1 MWLFTRDVFFCA
13 IHDNYCSTSEVIVR
27 ARVKRDLMRL
37 LTKIGRPDDDI
48 ITRDHADYRCCI
60 KLTKNEWADY
70 LGSEAMAIDYS
81 NVKDAISDGLYERS
95 EAYYACGTSLHWFQT
110 ETAGV

>member
-1 MWLFTRDVFFCA
+1 MWLFTRDGFFSA
-13 IHDNYCSTSEVIVR
+13 IQGNYCNTSEVVVR

-37 LTKIGRPDDDI
+37 LTKIGRPDDHI
-48 ITRDHADYRCCI
+48 ITLDHSDYRCYI
-60 KLTKNEWADY
+60 KLTKLEWADY
-70 LGSEAMAIDYS
+70 LSSEALAIDYS

-95 EAYYACGTSLHWFQT
+95 EAYYACWTSLHWFQA